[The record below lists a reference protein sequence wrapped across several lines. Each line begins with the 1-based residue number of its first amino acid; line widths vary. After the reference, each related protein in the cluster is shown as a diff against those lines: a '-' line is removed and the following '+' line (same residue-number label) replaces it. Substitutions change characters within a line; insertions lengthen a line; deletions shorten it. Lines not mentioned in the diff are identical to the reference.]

1 VRSLSV
7 EFIIVFSLYTI
18 FAGFQYGQLRFNL
31 YVETGRKTQEIFI
44 KLYAIAGIAFQYLVL
59 FYLGI
64 SQHWYL
70 SFIFLGIAMIVEI
83 IYAKFE
89 KIMGLY
95 KFAPLLY
102 LVSFFCIPVCGYL
115 IIIKLH

>member
-1 VRSLSV
+1 VKSLSI

-31 YVETGRKTQEIFI
+31 YVETGSKSQEIFR

-59 FYLGI
+59 FYLGF

-70 SFIFLGIAMIVEI
+70 FFVFLGIAMIVEI
-83 IYAKFE
+83 IYAKIE